1 MDSPMKRLAPIVFS
15 LLILLLSFP
24 TGASAKAGIGVLGG
38 IMAPRANRQAYEPTL
53 TGAYFVDLP
62 LFASFHLS
70 PYAEAY
76 RLVPADGD
84 GSGDYATDLGI
95 GFNFVVR
102 TQPLKPFA
110 GFTVGT
116 TPMFDELRLDVG
128 FQAGVYWKIIAN
140 FSLVF
145 LGRYNIALS
154 DGNNLKRL
162 HGLAGVKFDL

>member
-1 MDSPMKRLAPIVFS
+1 MKRLVHIA
-15 LLILLLSFP
+15 LYLMILSVLVP
-24 TGASAKAGIGVLGG
+24 TDGFAKAGIGVLGG
-38 IMAPRANRQAYEPTL
+38 IMAPRANNQSYEPTVA
-53 TGAYFVDLP
+53 GAYFVDLP
-62 LFASFHLS
+62 LFASFHLA

-84 GSGDYATDLGI
+84 GKGSYATDLGI

-102 TQPLKPFA
+102 TTPLKPFA

-116 TPMFDELRLDVG
+116 TPVWDELRLDVG

>member
-1 MDSPMKRLAPIVFS
+1 MKRLVFVLLALVAVSFSAPS
-15 LLILLLSFP
+15 Q
-24 TGASAKAGIGVLGG
+24 ASAKAGIGVLGG
-38 IMAPRANRQAYEPTL
+38 VMAPRANNTNYEPTL

-62 LFASFHLS
+62 LFASFHLT

-76 RLVPADGD
+76 RLIPADGD
-84 GSGDYATDLGI
+84 GSGNYATDLGI

-102 TQPLKPFA
+102 TTPLKPFA

-116 TPMFDELRLDVG
+116 TPVFDELRLDVG

-154 DGNNLKRL
+154 DGDNLKRL
-162 HGLAGVKFDL
+162 HGLAGIKFDL

>member
-1 MDSPMKRLAPIVFS
+1 METRMKRLVTIALTLVTLSLVAPT
-15 LLILLLSFP
+15 P
-24 TGASAKAGIGVLGG
+24 ASAKAGIGVLGG
-38 IMAPRANRQAYEPTL
+38 IMAPRANRQSYEPTV

-62 LFASFHLS
+62 IFASFHLS

-84 GSGDYATDLGI
+84 GSGSYATDLGI

-102 TQPLKPFA
+102 TTPLKPFA

-116 TPMFDELRLDVG
+116 TPIFDELRLDVG

-145 LGRYNIALS
+145 LGRYNVALS
-154 DGNNLKRL
+154 DGNNFKRL